1 MALVSEGMGLKEA
14 NTASV
19 FVRELATLLA
29 KALGNRKR
37 SKYMDEHMRGAKA
50 ILKYIKNGGE
60 VKMQMIDTEDAE
72 LFAKILKNQRVP
84 YVIAGEKDGKTVF
97 VTRACDDKKLEQ
109 AWNIYADE
117 IKVGFKEMTPH
128 EFLNTHAEQ
137 EVCQAKGFSEIELE
151 VFRKEAAAVGFNY
164 AVVGNEDVKGKY
176 DILYS
181 KGDAANMTQAMKATA
196 YEMSG
201 ADGKE
206 YINELQKSLDMKK
219 DIIARTKNKETI
231 YLINQDDSSKFAIIE
246 NGVLTEHN
254 LSIEE
259 KTGRDGNK
267 KQVVKDKTKR
277 IYPFGNRELTK
288 TMRSY
293 GKCAEVSAETMRFI
307 DGFDSAGGVVVKD
320 PDKIQAAFESVA
332 DAAKKSGK
340 VYNAYV
346 GRKGNAD
353 FDKILTLTDIN
364 NNDLLEVTRGLQA
377 AGIDYLTV
385 GGDLVYKEK
394 DKSTVDSVLKD
405 TLYNDK
411 FFEQAF
417 EDKCYYEGRAPEGF
431 RLESIKSPVYIMSVY
446 NPSYVVRLDKKGL
459 TVLDHGKEQLSIPVD
474 APDFAEK
481 RNALLQSMDGIAIV
495 TEKELSETPDR
506 AALIESRAAVKDNEA
521 SKQYYKI
528 YKQKKEEFIRSDVN
542 DMNPADREIAKTYL
556 EHDIKIT
563 YVDRTFMEKI
573 TDMDFGKKMQETRE
587 TRTRSTDIDM

>member
-29 KALGNRKR
+29 KALGSRKKSR
-37 SKYMDEHMRGAKA
+37 YMDEHLRGAKA

-60 VKMQMIDTEDAE
+60 IKTQIIDTEDAE

-97 VTRACDDKKLEQ
+97 VTRDCDDKKLEQ
-109 AWNIYADE
+109 AWDIYADE

-151 VFRKEAAAVGFNY
+151 VFRKEAATIGFNY
-164 AVVGNEDVKGKY
+164 AVVSNEDIKEKY

-206 YINELQKSLDMKK
+206 YIDELQKSLNMKK
-219 DIIARTKNKETI
+219 DIIARAKNKEII
-231 YLINQDDSSKFAIIE
+231 YLVNQNDSSKFAIIE

-267 KQVVKDKTKR
+267 KQVVKDRTKR

-320 PDKIQAAFESVA
+320 PDKIQETFENVA
-332 DAAKKSGK
+332 DAVKKSGR

-353 FDKILTLTDIN
+353 FDKILTLTDID

-394 DKSTVDSVLKD
+394 DKSTVDFVLKD
-405 TLYNDK
+405 TLYKDK
-411 FFEQAF
+411 SFEQAF

-431 RLESIKSPVYIMSVY
+431 RLESIQSHVYVMSVY
-446 NPSYVVRLDKKGL
+446 NPSYVVRLDEKGL
-459 TVLDHGKEQLSIPVD
+459 TVLDHGKEQLSIPAD

-481 RNALLQSMDGIAIV
+481 RNVLLQSMNGIAIV
-495 TEKELSETPDR
+495 TEKELSEAPDR

-528 YKQKKEEFIRSDVN
+528 YKQKKEEFIRSDAN

-563 YVDRTFMEKI
+563 YVDRTFAEKI
-573 TDMDFGKKMQETRE
+573 PDMDFGKKMQETRE
-587 TRTRSTDIDM
+587 TRKRSTDVDR